1 MKAAVLGSGL
11 MGSVIAWD
19 LARSDDVDRV
29 VVADLNPERLARAR
43 RMTASRKLT
52 TEVLDVKD
60 MKRIVSFLRE
70 FDVVASALPHGAVNL
85 ANRAAVEARTKMVD
99 IAFEDEQMGLEAAAK
114 KRGAL
119 LIPGCGLAPG
129 LAGILLANGARMLDE
144 AVEGHIFVGGLPQHP
159 KPPLGYR
166 LVFSM
171 VGLLREYL
179 EDARIIRDGKI
190 VKVKPFDTVGKVIF
204 SAPIGK
210 CEAFCTDGL
219 ATLLYSMKEM
229 KILDEKTVRWPGHAE
244 KIRFLIEMGL
254 FSKEK
259 VTLDGAAVTPID
271 VSSELLSRVL
281 SSGPPEDVTVM
292 RVEVIG
298 RKGPA
303 RASITYEMVDYYDRK
318 KKITSMGKTT
328 GFTCSIVTRM
338 VGNGEVQGVGVVPP
352 EVALNA
358 KLVQKLHSE
367 LQAKGVKITENQNFA
382 SVRF

>member
-19 LARSDDVDRV
+19 LARSDDVDKV
-29 VVADLNPERLARAR
+29 VVADINPEKLARAR
-43 RMTASRKLT
+43 RMTASKKLT
-52 TEVLDVKD
+52 TAVVDVKD
-60 MKRIVSFLRE
+60 TKRTVDFLRE

-85 ANRAAVEARTKMVD
+85 ANRAAVEAGAKMVD
-99 IAFEDEQMGLEAAAK
+99 IAFEDEQMQLAAEAK

-129 LAGILLANGARMLDE
+129 LAGILLANGASMLDE

-204 SAPIGK
+204 SAPVGK

-219 ATLLYSMKEM
+219 ATLLYTMKEM

-259 VTLDGAAVTPID
+259 VTLDGAAVTPMD

-281 SSGPPEDVTVM
+281 SSGPPEDLTVM
-292 RVEVIG
+292 RVEVVG

-303 RASITYEMVDYYDRK
+303 RASITYEMLDYYDRK

-338 VGNGEVQGVGVVPP
+338 VGNGEVSGIGVIPP

-358 KLVQKLHSE
+358 KLVQKLHSQ

>member
-1 MKAAVLGSGL
+1 

-19 LARSDDVDRV
+19 LARSDDVDKV
-29 VVADLNPERLARAR
+29 VVADINPEKLARAR
-43 RMTASRKLT
+43 RMTASKKLT
-52 TEVLDVKD
+52 TAVLDVKD
-60 MKRIVSFLRE
+60 TKRTVDFLRE

-85 ANRAAVEARTKMVD
+85 ANRAAVEAGAKMVD
-99 IAFEDEQMGLEAAAK
+99 IAFEDEQMQLAAEAK

-129 LAGILLANGARMLDE
+129 LAGILLANGASMLDE

-204 SAPIGK
+204 SAPVGK

-219 ATLLYSMKEM
+219 ATLLYTMKEM

-259 VTLDGAAVTPID
+259 VTLDGAAVTPMD

-281 SSGPPEDVTVM
+281 SSGPPEDLTVM
-292 RVEVIG
+292 RVEVVG

-303 RASITYEMVDYYDRK
+303 RASITYEMLDYYDRK

-338 VGNGEVQGVGVVPP
+338 VGNGEVSGIGVIPP

-358 KLVQKLHSE
+358 KLVQKLHSQ

>member
-1 MKAAVLGSGL
+1 

-19 LARSDDVDRV
+19 LARSDDVDKV
-29 VVADLNPERLARAR
+29 VVADINPEKLARAR
-43 RMTASRKLT
+43 RMTASKKLT
-52 TEVLDVKD
+52 TAVVDVKD
-60 MKRIVSFLRE
+60 TKRTVDFLRE

-85 ANRAAVEARTKMVD
+85 ANRAAVEAGAKMVD
-99 IAFEDEQMGLEAAAK
+99 IAFEDEQMQLAGEAK

-129 LAGILLANGARMLDE
+129 LAGILLANGASMLDE

-204 SAPIGK
+204 SAPVGK

-259 VTLDGAAVTPID
+259 VTLDGAAVTPLD

-281 SSGPPEDVTVM
+281 SSGPPEDLTVM
-292 RVEVIG
+292 RVEVVG

-303 RASITYEMVDYYDRK
+303 RASITYEMLDYYDRK

-338 VGNGEVQGVGVVPP
+338 VGNGEVSGIGVIPP

-358 KLVQKLHSE
+358 KLVQKLHSQ

>member
-60 MKRIVSFLRE
+60 TKRIVSFLRE

-367 LQAKGVKITENQNFA
+367 LQAKGVEITENQNFA

>member
-19 LARSDDVDRV
+19 LARSDDVDKV
-29 VVADLNPERLARAR
+29 VVADINPEKLARAR
-43 RMTASRKLT
+43 RMTASKKLT
-52 TEVLDVKD
+52 TAVVDVKD
-60 MKRIVSFLRE
+60 TKRTVDFLRE

-85 ANRAAVEARTKMVD
+85 ANRAAVEAGAKMVD
-99 IAFEDEQMGLEAAAK
+99 IAFEDEQMQLAGEAK

-129 LAGILLANGARMLDE
+129 LAGILLANGASMLDE

-204 SAPIGK
+204 SAPVGK

-259 VTLDGAAVTPID
+259 VTLDGAAVTPLD

-281 SSGPPEDVTVM
+281 SSGPPEDLTVM
-292 RVEVIG
+292 RVEVVG

-303 RASITYEMVDYYDRK
+303 RASITYEMLDYYDRK

-338 VGNGEVQGVGVVPP
+338 VGNGEVSGIGVIPP

-358 KLVQKLHSE
+358 KLVQKLHSQ

>member
-19 LARSDDVDRV
+19 LARSADVDQV
-29 VVADLNPERLARAR
+29 VVADLNPERLARTR
-43 RMTASRKLT
+43 RMTATKKLT
-52 TEVLDVKD
+52 TDVVDVKD
-60 MKRIVSFLRE
+60 RKRLVSFLRE
-70 FDVVASALPHGAVNL
+70 FDVVASALPHGVVNL
-85 ANRAAVEARTKMVD
+85 ANRAAVQAGAKMVD
-99 IAFEDEQMGLEAAAK
+99 IAFEDEQMLLAAAAK
-114 KRGAL
+114 KSGAL

-129 LAGILLANGARMLDE
+129 LAGILLANGASLLDE

-166 LVFSM
+166 LVFSL

-190 VKVKPFDTVGKVIF
+190 VRVKPFETVGMVIF
-204 SAPIGK
+204 STPIGK

-219 ATLLYSMKEM
+219 ATLLYTMKEM

-244 KIRFLIEMGL
+244 KIRFLMEMGL
-254 FSKEK
+254 FSREK
-259 VTLDGAAVTPID
+259 LNLDGAAVSPID
-271 VSSELLSRVL
+271 VSSELLSKVL

-292 RVEVIG
+292 RVEVVG

-303 RASITYEMVDYYDRK
+303 RASITYEMIDFYDRK
-318 KKITSMGKTT
+318 KKVTSMGKTT

-338 VGNGEVQGVGVVPP
+338 VGRGEVHGIGVVPP
-352 EVALNA
+352 EVALNT

-367 LQAKGVKITENQNFA
+367 LQSKGVKITENQNFA

>member
-1 MKAAVLGSGL
+1 MKTAVLGSGL

-19 LARSDDVDRV
+19 LARSADVDQV
-29 VVADLNPERLARAR
+29 VVADMNPERLARTR
-43 RMTASRKLT
+43 RMTATKKLT
-52 TEVLDVKD
+52 TDVVDVKD
-60 MKRIVSFLRE
+60 RRRTVDFLRE
-70 FDVVASALPHGAVNL
+70 FDVVASALPHGTVNL

-99 IAFEDEQMGLEAAAK
+99 IAFEDEQMGLAAAAK

-179 EDARIIRDGKI
+179 EDARIVRDGKI
-190 VKVKPFDTVGKVIF
+190 VRVKPFDTLGKVIF

-210 CEAFCTDGL
+210 CEEFCTDGL
-219 ATLLYSMKEM
+219 A
-229 KILDEKTVRWPGHAE
+229 
-244 KIRFLIEMGL
+244 
-254 FSKEK
+254 
-259 VTLDGAAVTPID
+259 
-271 VSSELLSRVL
+271 
-281 SSGPPEDVTVM
+281 
-292 RVEVIG
+292 
-298 RKGPA
+298 
-303 RASITYEMVDYYDRK
+303 MVDYYDRK
-318 KKITSMGKTT
+318 EKITSMGKAT
-328 GFTCSIVTRM
+328 GFPCSIVTRM

>member
-60 MKRIVSFLRE
+60 TKRIVSFLRE

>member
-1 MKAAVLGSGL
+1 

-19 LARSDDVDRV
+19 LARSDDVDKV
-29 VVADLNPERLARAR
+29 VVADINPEKLARAR
-43 RMTASRKLT
+43 RMTASKKLT
-52 TEVLDVKD
+52 TAVVDVKD
-60 MKRIVSFLRE
+60 TKRTVDFLRE

-85 ANRAAVEARTKMVD
+85 ANRAAVEAGAKMVD
-99 IAFEDEQMGLEAAAK
+99 IAFEDEQMQLAAEAK

-129 LAGILLANGARMLDE
+129 LAGILLANGASMLDE

-204 SAPIGK
+204 SAPVGK

-259 VTLDGAAVTPID
+259 VTLDGAAVTPLD

-281 SSGPPEDVTVM
+281 SSGPPEDLTVM
-292 RVEVIG
+292 RVEVVG

-303 RASITYEMVDYYDRK
+303 RASITYEMLDYYDRK

-338 VGNGEVQGVGVVPP
+338 VGNGEVSGIGVIPP

-358 KLVQKLHSE
+358 KLVQKLHSQ